1 MSDFNSGVRRH
12 SRSVFSALADL
23 QSFELTRSPSRTTS
37 RPPTSLSFTLTTPRS
52 ATRPTPH
59 FPSENS
65 SREFAV
71 HIRSAPPLLTS
82 SAIFPSLLIRELK
95 ERPQKKGTT
104 PARQNLEK
112 AEEQRADAV
121 TVPDDKE
128 QAEEDAKW
136 GKEAITQ
143 KYLWP
148 TMSSFFRD
156 NDVIVAETGTSAF
169 GTPPFRIYLTT
180 RRNSPDPC
188 PSFSMQV
195 SSISLTLPRPCLSL
209 RSSGERLVGPS
220 ALLSERLSPHE
231 RGRRRVEPSFSVRL
245 SISSPYFRTLDT
257 VADPFFRV
265 PLIQSVT
272 VPFSSLCRRSV
283 LCSGRV

>member
-1 MSDFNSGVRRH
+1 M
-12 SRSVFSALADL
+12 L
-23 QSFELTRSPSRTTS
+23 TTS
-37 RPPTSLSFTLTTPRS
+37 ATS
-52 ATRPTPH
+52 
-59 FPSENS
+59 
-65 SREFAV
+65 
-71 HIRSAPPLLTS
+71 
-82 SAIFPSLLIRELK
+82 PSLLIRELK

-112 AEEQRADAV
+112 AEEQRVDAV

-169 GTPPFRIYLTT
+169 GTSPCRVNLTT
-180 RRNSPDPC
+180 RRTSPDPRL
-188 PSFSMQV
+188 SFPMQV
-195 SSISLTLPRPCLSL
+195 FSTSLTPPRPCLSL

-220 ALLSERLSPHE
+220 ALLSERLSLHE
-231 RGRRRVEPSFSVRL
+231 RGRRRVAPSSSVRL
-245 SISSPYFRTLDT
+245 SVVRPTSQVGQFR
-257 VADPFFRV
+257 
-265 PLIQSVT
+265 
-272 VPFSSLCRRSV
+272 
-283 LCSGRV
+283 